1 LDDDGRVR
9 EYLQWLAV
17 ERGRSRATLEA
28 YRRDV
33 SQFRQ
38 WWQHPLDE
46 VRPESLEEFAVVLRA
61 SRAPSSVART
71 LSSLRGFF
79 TFLRDEN
86 LLSRNPAERLHA
98 PARGRSLPKPLSE
111 VEITRLIESVVP
123 LDRAGRRDRALLE
136 LLYGTGV
143 RVSEATG
150 ITLSDLDFDEDL
162 LRVTGKGAKQRLVPM
177 SSVVR
182 AAVLTYLAPAGR
194 SSFPGSERHQRLF
207 VNQRGGPLSR
217 QGVDL
222 IIAHRALTAGV
233 DRSRVSAHVFRH
245 SCATHMLNHGADIRI
260 VQELLGHT
268 SISTTQTYTA
278 VALSTLSE
286 AYDAAHPRA
295 RG

>member
-1 LDDDGRVR
+1 MDDDGRVR

-38 WWQHPLDE
+38 WWQRPLDE
-46 VRPESLEEFAVVLRA
+46 VRPESLEEFAVVLRD

-111 VEITRLIESVVP
+111 AEITRLIESVVP

-162 LRVTGKGAKQRLVPM
+162 LRVTGKGSKQRLVPM

-194 SSFPGSERHQRLF
+194 ASFPGSERHQRLF

-260 VQELLGHT
+260 VQELLGHA

-286 AYDAAHPRA
+286 AYDSAHPRA